1 MTIDTKVDT
10 GQPGRPTRSR
20 VSAIDRSLQIIDH
33 LIKTESPSGPYAI
46 SKAIG
51 APLSTAYS
59 IIGELVDKG
68 LLSRRD
74 DGTVWLGQRLHYY
87 GLAYARSL
95 DFLDEAMREMDSLC
109 REVNETIQICGRDG
123 DHMIVLAMAEP
134 DGHFRVTSRVGTR
147 VPLNWTASGRLLV
160 GHLPEEERL
169 AIFNRSACD
178 SPTSKAVTEPRQLCR
193 ESAEALDA
201 HLSIQVGAS
210 DFWIAC
216 IAAPIC
222 DRNGA
227 CLATL
232 SVVVPE
238 QKVATDGDRLGAAVR
253 AAAQRVERAIGARE
267 RALTP

>member
-1 MTIDTKVDT
+1 MEMKIDAD
-10 GQPGRPTRSR
+10 RPLPASPRSR
-20 VSAIDRSLQIIDH
+20 VSAIDRTLQIIDH
-33 LIKTESPSGPYAI
+33 LIDTETPNGPYAI

-51 APLSTAYS
+51 APLSTVYAL
-59 IIGELVDKG
+59 IGELVDKG

-74 DGTVWLGQRLHYY
+74 DGTVWLGPRLHYY
-87 GLAYARSL
+87 GLAYANSL
-95 DFLDEAMREMDSLC
+95 NFLGEATQEMHSLC
-109 REVNETIQICGRDG
+109 REVNETVQICGRDG

-160 GHLPEEERL
+160 GHLPEDERI
-169 AIFNRSACD
+169 AIFNRSARK
-178 SPTSKAVTEPRQLCR
+178 SPTAKAVTNPRQLCS
-193 ESAEALDA
+193 ESRDALSA

-222 DRNGA
+222 DRDGA
-227 CLATL
+227 CLATI

-238 QKVATDGDRLGAAVR
+238 QKVATDGERIGTAVK
-253 AAAQRVERAIGARE
+253 AAAERIERAIGAR
-267 RALTP
+267 